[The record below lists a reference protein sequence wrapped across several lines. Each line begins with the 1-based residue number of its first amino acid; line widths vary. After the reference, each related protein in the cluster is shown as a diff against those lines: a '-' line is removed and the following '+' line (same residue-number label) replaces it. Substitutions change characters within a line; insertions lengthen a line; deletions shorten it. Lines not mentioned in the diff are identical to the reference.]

1 MLTHGGVATL
11 ILVAMN
17 IATFPGRAVSLNFTS
32 AGRGNPSIFGDYMVL
47 QQAPA
52 KAVIYGMLNASDT
65 SRAVSVT
72 VSSASSESD
81 GGPAE
86 ASYTVQAT
94 VTGDHWKALL
104 HPTTK
109 GGDYSVTVAAGTN
122 TLHLQHVT
130 FGDVFYC
137 SGQYATASVL
147 FSHPPVTLS
156 GKSCMTCRPLT
167 PALLGTGRTWPCPL
181 ATRWGATRV
190 WMQSA
195 LAS

>member
-1 MLTHGGVATL
+1 MMLTHGSVAHL
-11 ILVAMN
+11 SLVAM
-17 IATFPGRAVSLNFTS
+17 IATLPGRAVSLNFTS
-32 AGRGNPSIFGDYMVL
+32 AGRGNPSIFGDFMVL

-52 KAVIYGMLNASDT
+52 KAAIYGMLNASDT

-72 VSSASSESD
+72 VVSGSRDSGS
-81 GGPAE
+81 GPTE

-109 GGDYSVTVAAGTN
+109 GGDYSITVAAGTN

-137 SGQYATASVL
+137 SGQ
-147 FSHPPVTLS
+147 
-156 GKSCMTCRPLT
+156 
-167 PALLGTGRTWPCPL
+167 
-181 ATRWGATRV
+181 
-190 WMQSA
+190 
-195 LAS
+195 